1 LAVACDVSSDGEVE
15 ELALRTLD
23 HFGRIDCLVNNA
35 AVNSWEQFADISI
48 KRWDLVLKVN
58 LRGTV
63 LATKAFLPR
72 MIQQRSGRIINVSS
86 GAVTDLEIAAELG
99 IIPYAVS
106 KVAIE
111 TLTEGLALEL
121 RPRGIAVNCLR
132 IETSVVTEGARLL
145 NPDAD
150 SAFSKSG
157 TSDIT
162 ITGGTIMVNSTS
174 DTASVRS
181 GSGDVTSDGFYYYYE
196 GGWDSTGSSGQYLP
210 EPLPVT
216 SPALDPL
223 ATLTPPDPYLI
234 GTSPDSGG
242 TAAAP
247 KAKKLSSGVHVF
259 SPGTYWGGIEIA
271 ASADVTFLEGTYVI
285 AGGGFKLVGSG
296 SVTGDGVFFY
306 NTFDPEKTTGAGDCK
321 SVDLRGSAQFNLTA
335 PSSGDYED
343 ILFWQDVN
351 CDEPFKHEG
360 TGDFTGGIIYIPG
373 AEVVFSGS
381 GTVGQVQIIAD
392 TVKVAGS
399 ADLNIDFF
407 GFLDVSVPA
416 GYKLIE

>member
-1 LAVACDVSSDGEVE
+1 MPSMKLRDAIVVVTGASRGIGRAAALALAREGADIVCAARSTEAAPSRLPGTIEETVREVEALGRRALAVACDVSRDEDVE

-86 GAVTDLEIAAELG
+86 GATTDLEIAAELG

-150 SAFSKSG
+150 Y
-157 TSDIT
+157 SDWET
-162 ITGGTIMVNSTS
+162 P
-174 DTASVRS
+174 
-181 GSGDVTSDGFYYYYE
+181 E
-196 GGWDSTGSSGQYLP
+196 GAA
-210 EPLPVT
+210 E
-216 SPALDPL
+216 ALLWL
-223 ATLTPPDPYLI
+223 ATQEPSY
-234 GTSPDSGG
+234 
-242 TAAAP
+242 TA
-247 KAKKLSSGVHVF
+247 HVV
-259 SPGTYWGGIEIA
+259 TIA
-271 ASADVTFLEGTYVI
+271 ETREAH
-285 AGGGFKLVGSG
+285 
-296 SVTGDGVFFY
+296 
-306 NTFDPEKTTGAGDCK
+306 GAGD
-321 SVDLRGSAQFNLTA
+321 
-335 PSSGDYED
+335 
-343 ILFWQDVN
+343 
-351 CDEPFKHEG
+351 
-360 TGDFTGGIIYIPG
+360 
-373 AEVVFSGS
+373 
-381 GTVGQVQIIAD
+381 
-392 TVKVAGS
+392 
-399 ADLNIDFF
+399 
-407 GFLDVSVPA
+407 
-416 GYKLIE
+416 